1 MKRLQLPKNKLHQ
14 FLAPFYPFA
23 GVAVAWYCFM
33 PNFRY
38 LSNNGVYRS
47 QLVINVGQIIRIGEG
62 LHYSIT
68 QPKTKEW
75 KECAINEGW
84 GYTDYLWPDFDESMK
99 EGRPATKRIDP
110 MTYEEYQIM
119 KCGEKPQEGT

>member
-1 MKRLQLPKNKLHQ
+1 MKRFQLPKNKLPQ

-23 GVAVAWYCFM
+23 GVAFAWYCFI

-38 LSNNGVYRS
+38 LANNGVYRS
-47 QLVINVGQIIRIGEG
+47 QLVINVGQIIRMGEA

-68 QPKTKEW
+68 KPKTKEW
-75 KECAINEGW
+75 RECAFNEGW
-84 GYTDYLWPDFDESMK
+84 GYTDYIWPDLDESIK
-99 EGRPATKRIDP
+99 EGRAPTKRSD
-110 MTYEEYQIM
+110 MTLEEYQIM